1 MKYGCCLNMLS
12 NTPDGTG
19 SEHLALFRRIGY
31 DYAELPLA
39 EIMSLPEAGFNR
51 LLEDLNESGL
61 QCASCNNFFSPAMRL
76 TGPEVDFDAVFSYVD
91 RAVVAAV
98 KLGAENIVFGSGGAK
113 RYPEG
118 FSKPE
123 AYAQIARL
131 LKYADTVASR
141 YGMTI
146 TIEPLR
152 KAECNIINTFE
163 EGVQLARDV
172 GGKQVRV
179 LADLYHLVEENEP
192 LSHISEYGKAYLAH
206 IHVANPAGRVFPR
219 EGDGSEEL
227 YREFCSTVIEAGYDG
242 RISCEA
248 YSSDLN
254 RDAPATLRLL
264 KNYFEQK
271 NSFEQKNHFE
281 QNERR

>member
-19 SEHLALFRRIGY
+19 SEHLALFRRFGY

-39 EIMSLPEAGFNR
+39 EIMRLPEVSFNR

-61 QCASCNNFFSPAMRL
+61 KCESCNNFFPPVMRL
-76 TGPEVDFDAVFSYVD
+76 TGPEVDFGAVYSYVD
-91 RAVVAAV
+91 KAVAAAV
-98 KLGAENIVFGSGGAK
+98 KLGAKNIVFGSGGAK

-118 FSKPE
+118 FSKSE
-123 AYAQIARL
+123 AYTQIVRL

-141 YGMTI
+141 YGITI

-179 LADLYHLVEENEP
+179 LADLYHMAEENEP
-192 LSHISEYGKAYLAH
+192 LSNISEYGRSYLAH
-206 IHVANPAGRVFPR
+206 IHFANPAGRVFPR
-219 EGDGSEEL
+219 EGDGSEKL
-227 YREFCSTVIEAGYDG
+227 YREFCSNIIEAGYDG

-254 RDAPATLRLL
+254 RDAPETLRLL
-264 KNYFEQK
+264 KNYFEQT
-271 NSFEQKNHFE
+271 NHFE